1 MTWQKFVFHF
11 FEELAQPCWYLEGP
25 KNGGWNWLPM
35 LAVLRNQSLAYTSG
49 FSLSKRGRKRRRP
62 NEKFFCDSR
71 KKWNFSPP
79 KYSNAPLLGERE
91 SRLPDFLLRF
101 IRQNLLSQSFLHCS
115 LLTLSNAMVHV
126 DYQSTQRVD
135 SESIPWLH
143 RSRFA
148 LVLTG
153 AFWRST
159 FLMRSRRS
167 CWVQI
172 GNIYSLWTDMEPHLG
187 RFLFSSYMIK
197 ERKGCTLSW
206 LCVIAALS
214 WKCGIII
221 TRLNQ
226 PILHLQ
232 HTMNTRMKAINNA
245 KTHS

>member
-1 MTWQKFVFHF
+1 MIWQKFVFHF

-49 FSLSKRGRKRRRP
+49 FSPSKRGRKRRRP

-91 SRLPDFLLRF
+91 SRLSDFLLRF
-101 IRQNLLSQSFLHCS
+101 FRQNLLSQSFLHCS

-153 AFWRST
+153 AFLEIYFFNALSEKLLSSDWEHLFPLNRYGALPWKVFIFFLYDKSTKRVHFILIVYDSYT
-159 FLMRSRRS
+159 FLEVRNNHHSS
-167 CWVQI
+167 E
-172 GNIYSLWTDMEPHLG
+172 STDLT
-187 RFLFSSYMIK
+187 FSTYDEHAHEGDK
-197 ERKGCTLSW
+197 
-206 LCVIAALS
+206 
-214 WKCGIII
+214 
-221 TRLNQ
+221 
-226 PILHLQ
+226 
-232 HTMNTRMKAINNA
+232 
-245 KTHS
+245 